1 MSLDI
6 EELLLHYMFLITV
19 KVELAEKRIL
29 SLFYWII
36 WILYLLYNI
45 LYWPSEVSGAA
56 GVE

>member
-19 KVELAEKRIL
+19 KVELAEKKIL

-36 WILYLLYNI
+36 WILYGLYNI